1 VVRRAPKDG
10 RSDIFT
16 SPRTNFA
23 IEAGAGSSPKE
34 VRHIR
39 PSCFGC
45 TYSIF
50 VGYLLTSECSNKQN
64 AATCVII
71 EAGT

>member
-1 VVRRAPKDG
+1 VLRRAAKDG

-23 IEAGAGSSPKE
+23 IEAGASNSPKE
-34 VRHIR
+34 VRHFR

-45 TYSIF
+45 TYSIY
-50 VGYLLTSECSNKQN
+50 VGYLLTSGRSNK
-64 AATCVII
+64 
-71 EAGT
+71 